1 MGVSIHYRGL
11 LNDATQFPV
20 LSDELTDIANTM
32 GWQSTRVEDDW
43 GEPANARLVGS
54 RNGARIDGH
63 LGLKGVQITPRPEG
77 ESLSFFFDREGALR
91 SPMSMVLILEGTLK
105 PEHAWVSVKTQFLSP
120 EIHVWIIGLLKY
132 LKKRYISDLEVSDE
146 GMYWETG
153 DIDGLREKMD
163 LIDAKIE
170 CISNELSVGRFADV
184 TSLSADQIALRIER
198 LLLGNKDRNAEQIDG
213 EGLGSAGAPPSP
225 SS

>member
-11 LNDATQFPV
+11 LNDATQLPV
-20 LSDELTDIANTM
+20 LSDELADIADAM
-32 GWQSTRVEDDW
+32 GWQSTRLEDDW
-43 GEPANARLVGS
+43 RAAANARLVGS
-54 RNGARIDGH
+54 SNGARIDGH
-63 LGLKGVQITPRPEG
+63 LGLKGIQITPGPEG
-77 ESLSFFFDREGALR
+77 ESLSFFFDPEGALR

-105 PEHAWVSVKTQFLSP
+105 AEHAWMSIKTQFLSP
-120 EIHVWIIGLLKY
+120 EIHIWIIGLLKY

-153 DIDGLREKMD
+153 EIDRLRDRMD

-170 CISNELSVGRFADV
+170 CISNELSVSRFGAV
-184 TSLSADQIALRIER
+184 TGLTAAQIALRIER
-198 LLLGNKDRNAEQIDG
+198 LLLDNKDRNAEQING
-213 EGLGSAGAPPSP
+213 EGLGSADAPPSP